1 MLTGEIKGLYADLVS
16 LRITTGLFK
25 STGKCISFTAWAE
38 SCFFH
43 STCKHESKQGI
54 ISGMHFK
61 DLTESY
67 AQKQTQ
73 HRSGHCWQNI
83 LHFVL
88 KFTSGTASLRG
99 IWKKKWSSLGISQQI
114 TTIFYCSCLHNR
126 SAYKSKP
133 SGLLPSMTM
142 HLTSW
147 RLSEKKHMKNEVKGG
162 MTTNRQ
168 TWATFS
174 KQLCSL

>member
-1 MLTGEIKGLYADLVS
+1 MLIWYHYES
-16 LRITTGLFK
+16 LQVCLK
-25 STGKCISFTAWAE
+25 AQE
-38 SCFFH
+38 NVFH
-43 STCKHESKQGI
+43 SLPELRAAFSTHKHESKQGI

-126 SAYKSKP
+126 SAYKSKS

-142 HLTSW
+142 HLTFW
-147 RLSEKKHMKNEVKGG
+147 RLSEKKNHEEWSERGHDHEQADMGNI
-162 MTTNRQ
+162 
-168 TWATFS
+168 F
-174 KQLCSL
+174 

>member
-1 MLTGEIKGLYADLVS
+1 MSSYKYKERKIKQSVMLTGEIKSLYADLVS

-99 IWKKKWSSLGISQQI
+99 IWKKNGAVWASLSKSRLFS
-114 TTIFYCSCLHNR
+114 TVFVCTI
-126 SAYKSKP
+126 
-133 SGLLPSMTM
+133 
-142 HLTSW
+142 
-147 RLSEKKHMKNEVKGG
+147 EVHINQNLQGCF
-162 MTTNRQ
+162 Q
-168 TWATFS
+168 VWP
-174 KQLCSL
+174 CI